1 MAFAED
7 LSVFTDTSVFGVPAQ
22 AVTRHSEV
30 VTLQV
35 IFDNG
40 YSAQLGA
47 GLMEASQPQAVA
59 RSLDVVDLAHG
70 CAFSVGGADYRVVEI
85 QPDGT
90 GMTTLLLERAA

>member
-59 RSLDVVDLAHG
+59 RSVDVVDIAHG
-70 CAFSVGGADYRVVEI
+70 CAFSVNGVDYLVAGL

-90 GMTTLLLERAA
+90 GMTTVLLELAS